1 MKTLTLL
8 VLRGPYADEAPYTAL
23 RIARKAREK
32 GYQVN
37 VFSYLDGTYMT
48 HHKQTTKEWPNVAEL
63 WADTIKSGQFNPKL
77 SFVACI
83 RCTNARGITDEM
95 VDGVV
100 IGGLYDVLR
109 WIRESEKTIA
119 LT

>member
-1 MKTLTLL
+1 MKTLTLI
-8 VLRGPYADEAPYTAL
+8 VLRGPYEDEVPYTAI
-23 RIARKAREK
+23 RIAQKARER

-37 VFSYLDGTYMT
+37 IFTFLDGTYIS
-48 HHKQTTKEWPNVAEL
+48 HHKQTTKEYPNVAEL
-63 WADTIKSGQFNPKL
+63 LGETIKSGLFNPKL

-95 VDGVV
+95 INGVV
-100 IGGLYDVLR
+100 IGGLYDALR
-109 WIRESEKTIA
+109 WMRESDKTIV